1 MIELLEGRGEEGEA
15 ERKGRKKKEEGKQE
29 EKGSREEQEKRSGRG
44 QKVINNVINMILFFF
59 KKRIEFKK
67 FC

>member
-1 MIELLEGRGEEGEA
+1 LSFEGGGEKREGREEKGGRKRRKGKQGEE
-15 ERKGRKKKEEGKQE
+15 
-29 EKGSREEQEKRSGRG
+29 GSREEQGKRGGRG

-67 FC
+67 SC